1 MKKLISILLVA
12 VVAIARTEHEEESG
26 ETELPQEE

>member
-12 VVAIARTEHEEESG
+12 VMMLSMGVYAMA
-26 ETELPQEE
+26 ETETTDD